1 LYVQDTANSRT
12 LWEAIMAAATKPVK
26 VTVNLP
32 VETVE
37 AIKKIAGERGTTV
50 TEALRQVIESQRYLQ
65 QEIQQG
71 GKVLIE
77 KPDQSLRQLIFNI
90 PPQDKR

>member
-1 LYVQDTANSRT
+1 MGVG
-12 LWEAIMAAATKPVK
+12 TKPVK

-71 GKVLIE
+71 SKVLIE
-77 KPDQSLRQLIFNI
+77 KPDQSLRQLIFTI
-90 PPQDKR
+90 PAESKR